1 MGIRGDAGAPRQ
13 GRQLVGNALGD
24 DEHEIVLLDD
34 LGLHEGHILTGVDVE
49 RRVQHHEQGV
59 AVALQLGSLVAFL
72 EVLGQQRGQPHLGDD
87 VIDLGPVGLVD
98 DGDSETLVMTVQP
111 VQGLPDPGTFGHGGL
126 VSVGEPLDAHRPG
139 SGDDVGCP
147 VGQTISAAAGADPCD
162 GTLTHF
168 PVDLVHHAPPV
179 GLAL

>member
-1 MGIRGDAGAPRQ
+1 MRAQLGRVPEYLEDAVSTDNGARLVVDAVPKMMSLQVVVNAAVEGGVSEHIVPVIGTVPPETELTRPDSRSLPPGPAGA
-13 GRQLVGNALGD
+13 
-24 DEHEIVLLDD
+24 
-34 LGLHEGHILTGVDVE
+34 
-49 RRVQHHEQGV
+49 
-59 AVALQLGSLVAFL
+59 
-72 EVLGQQRGQPHLGDD
+72 
-87 VIDLGPVGLVD
+87 GLVD

-179 GLAL
+179 GQAL